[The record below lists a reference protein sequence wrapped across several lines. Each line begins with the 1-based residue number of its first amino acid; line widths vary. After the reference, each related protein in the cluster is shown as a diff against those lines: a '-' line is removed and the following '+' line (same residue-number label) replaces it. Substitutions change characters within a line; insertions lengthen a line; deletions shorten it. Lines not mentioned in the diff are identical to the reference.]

1 MPLTKQQHSLI
12 DEHLPEAI
20 KRRLRHNTS
29 SRSRSSATLGGIDG
43 CITTFA
49 IVSGAAGAGLSAP
62 IALVLGFANLL
73 ADGFSM
79 AVSQYESIKTEN
91 AVIDS
96 VREHEARH
104 IEQIPQGEREE
115 VRQIFQ
121 QKGFNGDTLETIV
134 NTISG
139 DKRLWIDTMLREEH
153 GLQPGANNA
162 LLPASIT
169 FIAFILMGALPLIPF
184 MFSTLQMPQQFM
196 LSSVIAALVFF
207 CIGLLKSPAT
217 DKPRLGA
224 GFSTLL
230 TGGSAAALAY
240 ATGHILREVFGI
252 L

>member
-1 MPLTKQQHSLI
+1 MKKQHSLI
-12 DEHLPEAI
+12 DEHRPDAI
-20 KRRLRHNTS
+20 KQRLHHTTS
-29 SRSRSSATLGGIDG
+29 SKNRSAATLGGIDG

-91 AVIDS
+91 ATIDS
-96 VREHEARH
+96 VRENEARH

-121 QKGFNGDTLETIV
+121 QKGFSGVTLETIV
-134 NTISG
+134 DTISG
-139 DKRLWIDTMLREEH
+139 NKRLWIDTMLREEH

-169 FIAFILMGALPLIPF
+169 FIAFILLGALPLIPF
-184 MFSTLQMPQQFM
+184 MVSALPMPQQFI

-207 CIGLLKSPAT
+207 SIGLLKSPAAHR
-217 DKPRLGA
+217 PHLAA

-240 ATGHILREVFGI
+240 VTGHILREVFGI

>member
-1 MPLTKQQHSLI
+1 MPQTKQQHSLI
-12 DEHLPEAI
+12 NEHLPEAI
-20 KRRLRHNTS
+20 KQRLRHTTS
-29 SRSRSSATLGGIDG
+29 SRNRSSATLGGIDG

-96 VREHEARH
+96 VREHEAQH

-121 QKGFNGDTLETIV
+121 QKGFSGDTLESIV
-134 NTISG
+134 DTISG
-139 DKRLWIDTMLREEH
+139 NKRLWIDTMLREEH
-153 GLQPGANNA
+153 GLQPVANNA

-169 FIAFILMGALPLIPF
+169 FIAFILLGALPLLPF
-184 MFSTLQMPQQFM
+184 MVSALQMPQQFM

-217 DKPRLGA
+217 HRPGLGA

>member
-1 MPLTKQQHSLI
+1 MQTTEQQNSLV
-12 DEHLPEAI
+12 DEHRPDAI
-20 KRRLRHNTS
+20 SQRLHHTTS
-29 SRSRSSATLGGIDG
+29 SRKRSAVTLGGIDG

-91 AVIDS
+91 AVINY
-96 VREHEARH
+96 VREREALH
-104 IEQIPQGEREE
+104 IDQIPQGEREE

-121 QKGFNGDTLETIV
+121 QKGFSGDTLETIV
-134 NTISG
+134 ETISG

-153 GLQPGANNA
+153 GLQPGATNA
-162 LLPASIT
+162 LLPAAIT
-169 FIAFILMGALPLIPF
+169 FTAFTLLGALPLIPF
-184 MFSTLQMPQQFM
+184 MVSNLQTQQQFI

-207 CIGLLKSPAT
+207 CIGMFKSPGANR
-217 DKPRLGA
+217 PLLAA

>member
-1 MPLTKQQHSLI
+1 MKNQHSLI
-12 DEHLPEAI
+12 DEHRPEAI
-20 KRRLRHNTS
+20 KQHLRHTTS
-29 SRSRSSATLGGIDG
+29 SKNRSAATLGGIDG

-91 AVIDS
+91 AVIDFIRDS
-96 VREHEARH
+96 EALH

-115 VRQIFQ
+115 IRQIFQ
-121 QKGFNGDTLETIV
+121 QKGFSGDTLNTIV
-134 NTISG
+134 DTISG

-153 GLQPGANNA
+153 GLQPGAGNA
-162 LLPASIT
+162 LLPAAIT
-169 FIAFILMGALPLIPF
+169 FIAFILLGALPLLPF
-184 MFSTLQMPQQFM
+184 LFSSLQMPQQFM
-196 LSSVIAALVFF
+196 LSSGIAGVVFF
-207 CIGLLKSPAT
+207 CIGMFKSPGANR
-217 DKPRLGA
+217 PRLAA

-252 L
+252 S

>member
-1 MPLTKQQHSLI
+1 MKKQHSLV
-12 DEHLPEAI
+12 DEHRPDAI
-20 KRRLRHNTS
+20 KQRLRHTS
-29 SRSRSSATLGGIDG
+29 PSKTRSAATLGGIDG

-91 AVIDS
+91 AVIND
-96 VREHEARH
+96 VRESEALH
-104 IEQIPQGEREE
+104 IELIPQGEREE

-121 QKGFNGDTLETIV
+121 QKGFSGDTLETIV
-134 NTISG
+134 SIISR

-153 GLQPGANNA
+153 GLQTTEINA
-162 LLPASIT
+162 LVPAIVT
-169 FIAFILMGALPLIPF
+169 LIAFILLGTLPLIPF
-184 MFSTLQMPQQFM
+184 MFSALQMQQQFM
-196 LSSVIAALVFF
+196 LSSVIAAAVFF
-207 CIGLLKSPAT
+207 CIGLLKSPAAHR
-217 DKPRLGA
+217 PSLGA

-230 TGGSAAALAY
+230 TGSSAAALAY